1 MILLAETALWS
12 TALLAHALRQV
23 KFRRL
28 LHCTGA
34 PPHSL
39 TVILPILTSFALAV
53 GAEGWRG
60 LIGWFGTASLAGL
73 IVTAGLTR
81 TMQRHH
87 LR

>member
-1 MILLAETALWS
+1 MILLAETLLWS
-12 TALLAHALRQV
+12 AALLAHALRQV

-28 LHCTGA
+28 LHFTGA
-34 PPHSL
+34 PPPRL
-39 TVILPILTSFALAV
+39 AVILPILTALALAV

-60 LIGWFGTASLAGL
+60 LVGWFGTASLAGL
-73 IVTAGLTR
+73 LVTAGLTR

>member
-12 TALLAHALRQV
+12 AALLAHALRQV

-28 LHCTGA
+28 LHRTGA
-34 PPHSL
+34 SPHHL
-39 TVILPILTSFALAV
+39 AVILPILAALALAI

-73 IVTAGLTR
+73 LVTAGLTR
-81 TMQRHH
+81 TMRRHH